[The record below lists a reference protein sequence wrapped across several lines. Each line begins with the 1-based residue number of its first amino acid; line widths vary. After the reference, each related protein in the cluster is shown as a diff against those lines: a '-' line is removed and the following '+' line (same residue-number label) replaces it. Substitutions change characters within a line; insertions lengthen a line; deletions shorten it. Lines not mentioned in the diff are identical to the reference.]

1 MEKICKNCENWAY
14 NGSPPGVGYC
24 IVNQWAY
31 RKPTQHCDKI
41 LLMEKPYGIT
51 RDEEGKVP
59 LAEYLGLQSRLP
71 IVVVVAD
78 GTTEP
83 LTSTEELDAALLR
96 KGDRMV
102 LGFGLLR

>member
-14 NGSPPGVGYC
+14 NGSPLGVGYC
-24 IVNQWAY
+24 IVNQWSY

-41 LLMEKPYGIT
+41 LLMEKPYGIS
-51 RDEEGKVP
+51 RDEEGHVP